1 MPGQHHVKH
10 SKKHRSI
17 KTLLSMSL
25 GYRGCAGKHKQNA
38 SEEAVLVTSDLEASP
53 GSPPIFVTRVAKE

>member
-1 MPGQHHVKH
+1 
-10 SKKHRSI
+10 
-17 KTLLSMSL
+17 MSL